1 VPGAGATSAELLDFM
16 ETTFGGIESWY
27 GDASLEFY
35 APYYYQSATQLGAP
49 AYPEAHLADLLG
61 GPSVDLPEIYP
72 PGGVAKP
79 WDAHAMEDVDAWVR
93 AGGTRFLFVYGEYD
107 PWSAGKFTVRVGR
120 DAYVLV
126 APGANHGASLRA
138 LEAGDAALA
147 TARLREWAG
156 LPPVAP
162 AAARAGPVDPTVLLE
177 RWPAR
182 AR

>member
-1 VPGAGATSAELLDFM
+1 
-16 ETTFGGIESWY
+16 
-27 GDASLEFY
+27 
-35 APYYYQSATQLGAP
+35 
-49 AYPEAHLADLLG
+49 
-61 GPSVDLPEIYP
+61 
-72 PGGVAKP
+72 
-79 WDAHAMEDVDAWVR
+79 
-93 AGGTRFLFVYGEYD
+93 
-107 PWSAGKFTVRVGR
+107 
-120 DAYVLV
+120 VLV